1 MGAEKIL
8 DSHEILYESRN
19 VLLVNNRCEDA
30 LADYWDN
37 DVVVWD
43 PDIQAV
49 IGAGNRLP
57 DGTYE
62 GFYIYGPNAPEVYGD
77 TAGDFAEN
85 VILASH
91 TVEGPYSELFDAT
104 LKNWLSQNLDGQSV
118 GYVDWY
124 CEWSAGGF
132 ESDGGVDVPYEG
144 LAAVARVYLPQ
155 ASNTEPLM
163 VSFNVAYWCE
173 PHYALGDTVPTDP
186 KGGPCKIE
194 NLGTIDL
201 RKATRKDFP
210 YIESECLVYRAVALA
225 LNKSG
230 QVPELLAQIEDEVL
244 RIDIAQEIS
253 NLEVEDE

>member
-1 MGAEKIL
+1 MNTEKIL

-49 IGAGNRLP
+49 IGAG
-57 DGTYE
+57 
-62 GFYIYGPNAPEVYGD
+62 
-77 TAGDFAEN
+77 
-85 VILASH
+85 
-91 TVEGPYSELFDAT
+91 
-104 LKNWLSQNLDGQSV
+104 
-118 GYVDWY
+118 
-124 CEWSAGGF
+124 
-132 ESDGGVDVPYEG
+132 
-144 LAAVARVYLPQ
+144 
-155 ASNTEPLM
+155 
-163 VSFNVAYWCE
+163 
-173 PHYALGDTVPTDP
+173 GDTVPTGLN
-186 KGGPCKIE
+186 GGPCKIE

-230 QVPELLAQIEDEVL
+230 QVPELLVQIEDEVL

-253 NLEVEDE
+253 SLEVEDE